1 MSLKITDSLGDGI
14 NQLGWV
20 KESYYYDSM
29 MSFRHT
35 DYTIDENGFWIEM
48 NLSGNLNMTPAVD
61 CKIIE
66 HGNYGGILFN
76 GYLETKEDLINVM
89 NLLYIFRDDKVV
101 QKYLT

>member
-35 DYTIDENGFWIEM
+35 DYTIDENGFWIE
-48 NLSGNLNMTPAVD
+48 
-61 CKIIE
+61 
-66 HGNYGGILFN
+66 
-76 GYLETKEDLINVM
+76 
-89 NLLYIFRDDKVV
+89 
-101 QKYLT
+101 KYLT